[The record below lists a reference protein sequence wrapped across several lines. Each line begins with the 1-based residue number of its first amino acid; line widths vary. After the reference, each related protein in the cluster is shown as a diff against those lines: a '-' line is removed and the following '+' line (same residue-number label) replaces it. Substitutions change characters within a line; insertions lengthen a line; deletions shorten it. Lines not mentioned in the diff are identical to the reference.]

1 MTKRFI
7 CLALLLAFSLL
18 AACGQI
24 GNDAGGSAVG
34 GGSREEAARRFLELM
49 LDDDAELQEAVRQS
63 AAAINEGMIAPTAE
77 QRQAIS
83 DTAARLDE
91 LLRAKFGGLLS
102 ERLLDSRIKDGSL
115 SQYQRLLGNARC
127 IATLGECDFTQTEN
141 GLDYE
146 AQVACEIGGE
156 SQDIPISGR
165 VSFDEDG
172 RIDYFNFDTLGQLS
186 LALALSGP

>member
-7 CLALLLAFSLL
+7 CLALLLGLALL
-18 AACGQI
+18 AACG
-24 GNDAGGSAVG
+24 AAVDTT
-34 GGSREEAARRFLELM
+34 SVEFQEEAARRFLELM
-49 LDDDAELQEAVRQS
+49 LDDDAELQEAVQQS
-63 AAAINEGMIAPTAE
+63 AAAIQEGMIATTAE

-115 SQYQRLLGNARC
+115 AQYQRLLGNARC
-127 IATLGECDFTQTEN
+127 TATLGECEFTQTEN

-156 SQDIPISGR
+156 SQDIPIRGS

-172 RIDYFNFDTLGQLS
+172 RIGYFNFDTLGQLS